1 MPQMAKL
8 QNLGPQIQSPKRE
21 SRRVF
26 SVAPKGLRPRP
37 PFESIPRREL
47 RAGGYE
53 SDRPGSADTRTLE
66 RWGATDSK
74 GVRGR
79 GCLGAIEKR
88 PLLTRLDDRFW
99 GPKFCNL
106 AIWGTFWGF

>member
-1 MPQMAKL
+1 MSQRGGYMPQMAKL

-26 SVAPKGLRPRP
+26 SVAPKGPRPRP
-37 PFESIPRREL
+37 PFESSLCREL

-66 RWGATDSK
+66 RWGAIDSK
-74 GVRGR
+74 GVRGC
-79 GCLGAIEKR
+79 GPLGATEKWR
-88 PLLTRLDDRFW
+88 LLPRFDD
-99 GPKFCNL
+99 
-106 AIWGTFWGF
+106 